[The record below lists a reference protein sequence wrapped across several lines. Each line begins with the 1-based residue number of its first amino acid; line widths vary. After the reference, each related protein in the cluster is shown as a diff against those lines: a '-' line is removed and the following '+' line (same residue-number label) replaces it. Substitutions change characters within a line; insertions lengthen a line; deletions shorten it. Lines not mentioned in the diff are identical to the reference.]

1 MSDPRHPA
9 ITSVGTLDPL
19 SRHRIVWFVIRL
31 SGLAALAFGPCLAG
45 ARPAQNA
52 TALLS
57 LACSIGGIVS
67 MVFAKLGREPLGRGS
82 LNGWDEALAFV
93 AMSRLAHYAI

>member
-1 MSDPRHPA
+1 MNDPRLPA
-9 ITSVGTLDPL
+9 ITSVGALDPL
-19 SRHRIVWFVIRL
+19 SRHRIVWFVVRL
-31 SGLAALAFGPCLAG
+31 GGLAALAFGPCLSG
-45 ARPAQNA
+45 ARSAQDA

-67 MVFAKLGREPLGRGS
+67 MVFAKLGREPLGQGS

-93 AMSRLAHYAI
+93 AASQLVHFAI